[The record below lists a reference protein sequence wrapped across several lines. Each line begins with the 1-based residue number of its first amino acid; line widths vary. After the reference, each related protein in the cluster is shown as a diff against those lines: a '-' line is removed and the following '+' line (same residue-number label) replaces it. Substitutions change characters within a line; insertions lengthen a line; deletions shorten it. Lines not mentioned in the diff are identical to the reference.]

1 MDKLDSKP
9 APSNVNVTLDPLE
22 AALTEILG
30 NEFPCPLCGAGLPIR
45 TSKRKKPYC
54 TCNFCGI
61 QLFVRGKVGIARLRK
76 LARDGI
82 LISGS
87 GGSASHGI
95 ALLNR
100 LEQLKLQRRDLVF
113 KRPLIF
119 ADSNV
124 ENAIEL
130 VDAEIKT
137 VQVELAVIANSKRE
151 ASQK

>member
-1 MDKLDSKP
+1 MDKLTLKHSQ
-9 APSNVNVTLDPLE
+9 ANVNVTLAPLDE
-22 AALTEILG
+22 ALAEILG

-54 TCNFCGI
+54 TCNDCGI
-61 QLFVRGKVGIARLRK
+61 QLFVRGKMGIARLRK

-82 LISGS
+82 LISSS
-87 GGSASHGI
+87 GGGASYGI
-95 ALLNR
+95 ALFNR
-100 LEQLKLQRRDLVF
+100 LEQLKLQRQELVF

-151 ASQK
+151 ESQK

>member
-1 MDKLDSKP
+1 MGELKLDQSQ
-9 APSNVNVTLDPLE
+9 ANVNVTLDPLE
-22 AALTEILG
+22 EVLAEILG
-30 NEFPCPLCGAGLPIR
+30 NEFPCPLCGAGLQIR

-119 ADSNV
+119 PDANV

-151 ASQK
+151 ESQK

>member
-1 MDKLDSKP
+1 MDKLDP
-9 APSNVNVTLDPLE
+9 GRQTGNVNVTLGPLE
-22 AALTEILG
+22 AALAEILG
-30 NEFPCPLCGAGLPIR
+30 NEFPCPLCGAGLPIC

-61 QLFVRGKVGIARLRK
+61 QLFVRGKVGIERLRK

-100 LEQLKLQRRDLVF
+100 LEQLKLQRQELVF

-119 ADSNV
+119 ADANV

-151 ASQK
+151 ESQK

>member
-1 MDKLDSKP
+1 MDKLESGKQTG
-9 APSNVNVTLDPLE
+9 NVNVTLDP
-22 AALTEILG
+22 ARVALPEIQG
-30 NEFPCPLCGAGLPIR
+30 KEFPCPLCGEGLPILI
-45 TSKRKKPYC
+45 SKRNKPYC

-82 LISGS
+82 LISAS
-87 GGSASHGI
+87 GGSASYGI

-100 LEQLKLQRRDLVF
+100 LEQLKLQRQELDF

-151 ASQK
+151 ESQK

>member
-1 MDKLDSKP
+1 M
-9 APSNVNVTLDPLE
+9 
-22 AALTEILG
+22 
-30 NEFPCPLCGAGLPIR
+30 
-45 TSKRKKPYC
+45 
-54 TCNFCGI
+54 
-61 QLFVRGKVGIARLRK
+61 GIARLRK

-82 LISGS
+82 LISSS
-87 GGSASHGI
+87 GGGASYGI
-95 ALLNR
+95 ALFNR
-100 LEQLKLQRRDLVF
+100 LEQLKLQRQELVF

-151 ASQK
+151 ESQK

>member
-9 APSNVNVTLDPLE
+9 APSNVNVTLDTLE

>member
-1 MDKLDSKP
+1 
-9 APSNVNVTLDPLE
+9 
-22 AALTEILG
+22 
-30 NEFPCPLCGAGLPIR
+30 
-45 TSKRKKPYC
+45 
-54 TCNFCGI
+54 
-61 QLFVRGKVGIARLRK
+61 VRGKVGIARLRK

-82 LISGS
+82 LISSS
-87 GGSASHGI
+87 GQSASYGI

-119 ADSNV
+119 PDLNV

-137 VQVELAVIANSKRE
+137 VQVELAAIASSKRE
-151 ASQK
+151 ESDK

>member
-1 MDKLDSKP
+1 MGKLDPGKQTG
-9 APSNVNVTLDPLE
+9 NVNVTLDPLE
-22 AALTEILG
+22 AALAEILG
-30 NEFPCPLCGAGLPIR
+30 NEFPCPLCGAGLPIGR
-45 TSKRKKPYC
+45 TKRNKPYC
-54 TCNFCGI
+54 TCNYCGI

-137 VQVELAVIANSKRE
+137 VQVELAVFANSKRE
-151 ASQK
+151 ESQK